1 MRVNARLSPDLSQ
14 KLLQLEQATG
24 KGASELL
31 REALT
36 LYYQQWAS
44 THNSA
49 ALIQQSGLIGIGEA
63 DPGLSANY
71 KQSLRFDDKNTPD
84 R

>member
-24 KGASELL
+24 KGTSELL

-36 LYYQQWAS
+36 LYYQQWANS
-44 THNSA
+44 HNSTT
-49 ALIQQSGLIGIGEA
+49 LIQQSGLIGIGEA
-63 DPGLSANY
+63 DPDLSANY